1 MRHIITFLL
10 LFLIIL
16 STLYILKINLKKNSF
31 KSKRYKNVNLLFDK
45 KYQQNKKEI
54 EKYRLG
60 IPLSEY
66 NNNYSNNYRLH
77 PQSFIPGFRKPID
90 GILPDDYK
98 SNLSKEN
105 IMYAQLNCKSENEN
119 CMDMKNN
126 YSDLLNEN

>member
-31 KSKRYKNVNLLFDK
+31 KRYKNVNLLFDK

-66 NNNYSNNYRLH
+66 NNNIYSNNYRLH

-90 GILPDDYK
+90 GILPDDYE

-105 IMYAQLNCKSENEN
+105 IMYAQLNCKSKNEN
-119 CMDMKNN
+119 CMDMKND
-126 YSDLLNEN
+126 YSDLLNKN